1 MDFESLGPRE
11 SAVDACA
18 QAVRGAILRGE
29 IAPGARLPPE
39 RQLAETLGVSRLT
52 LRAGLAK
59 VASTG
64 LLSVKQGSGY
74 RVQDFRRS
82 GGPDLLPGLAELAR
96 RRGDL
101 AAIAADLLRM
111 RRHMARAVLERLA
124 ETGARQ
130 AGDGQRG
137 ETRGR
142 DGADTRVGV
151 AVEAFAQAVER
162 GAGIDELAQV
172 DLTVF
177 AAILDETHSPVF
189 ALCLNPISAVVAGM
203 PQLRQAMYA
212 EPRGNVEGWR
222 MLVAWLQHRRADL
235 IDVIVSVLARR
246 DAVTIAKLSERK
258 KRTT

>member
-1 MDFESLGPRE
+1 MAFEALAPRE

-18 QAVRGAILRGE
+18 SAIRGAILRGE

-39 RQLAETLGVSRLT
+39 RELAETLGVSRLT

-101 AAIAADLLRM
+101 PAIAAELMRM

-124 ETGARQ
+124 E
-130 AGDGQRG
+130 AGTDGC
-137 ETRGR
+137 
-142 DGADTRVGV
+142 DVRVGA
-151 AVEAFAQAVER
+151 AVEAFAQVVESGADIEAIAEADLAV
-162 GAGIDELAQV
+162 L
-172 DLTVF
+172 
-177 AAILDETHSPVF
+177 AAILDETRSPVF

-212 EPRGNVEGWR
+212 EPRGNADGWR
-222 MLVAWLQHRRADL
+222 LLVGWLATRRADL
-235 IDVIVSVLARR
+235 IDVIISELQKR
-246 DAVTIAKLSERK
+246 DAITVSKLSERK
-258 KRTT
+258 KRNP

>member
-1 MDFESLGPRE
+1 MDFEELAPRE

-29 IAPGARLPPE
+29 IEPGARLPPE
-39 RQLAETLGVSRLT
+39 RQLSETLGVSRLT

-59 VASTG
+59 LASTG

-101 AAIAADLLRM
+101 PAIAGELLRM

-124 ETGARQ
+124 EA
-130 AGDGQRG
+130 
-137 ETRGR
+137 GR
-142 DGADTRVGV
+142 DGADTRVGI
-151 AVEAFAQAVER
+151 AVEAFAQVVER
-162 GAGIDELAQV
+162 GGSIEELAAA
-172 DLTVF
+172 DLVVL

-189 ALCLNPISAVVAGM
+189 ALCLNPISAVVSGM
-203 PQLRQAMYA
+203 PQLRQAMYS
-212 EPRGNVEGWR
+212 EPRGNAEGWR
-222 MLVAWLQHRRADL
+222 MLVAWLQQRRPEL
-235 IDVIVSVLARR
+235 IEVIVAELTRR
-246 DAVTIAKLSERK
+246 DAITVGKLLDRK
-258 KRTT
+258 KRST